1 MSNSL
6 TADNQ
11 FTPEE
16 QERIRGHIKA
26 RGMTFEVF
34 LPESLADW
42 LRATL
47 AACVFQRRQGGG
59 LYRVSDS

>member
-1 MSNSL
+1 MSNSP

-16 QERIRGHIKA
+16 QERIRAHIKA
-26 RGMTFEVF
+26 REMTFEVF

-42 LRATL
+42 LCGDTGCRR
-47 AACVFQRRQGGG
+47 VQRRQGGG